1 MLKGIFKRFSQK
13 KPAPNGELDDLL
25 SLARQVESILDGLT
39 NQIYM
44 DFGKDLLNHPIT
56 YIVPAVWGAVKNGE
70 LSPLQQ
76 TIHQP
81 VAEAIEK
88 AMSALDLKGLTPPQ
102 AFAIGYIIR
111 GLIISKMVYML
122 EATKREQAN
131 QKLENEE
138 DLIDLNDAEP
148 VGRA

>member
-1 MLKGIFKRFSQK
+1 MKGFFKRFSGK
-13 KPAPNGELDDLL
+13 KQNTEGELDDLL
-25 SLARQVESILDGLT
+25 SLARQVESILDSLT

-44 DFGKDLLNHPIT
+44 EHGKDLLNHPIT

-70 LSPLQQ
+70 LSELQQ

-88 AMSALDLKGLTPPQ
+88 AMIALDLKGLTPPQ

-122 EATKREQAN
+122 EATKREQAD
-131 QKLENEE
+131 QKLENGD
-138 DLIDLNDAEP
+138 DLIDLNETEP